1 MANIFLSI
9 YQFFKSHKLALWLVV
24 LASFAITGW
33 LASRLNLLEDIT
45 HVLPQ
50 DKKIEHLQQ
59 FLQSSKFSDK
69 LVLIISQKDSISDPD
84 QLISIAESLT
94 TSFQDNRHIA
104 SIEDKVDE
112 SLILDQ
118 FQAIREQIP
127 VYLEE
132 KDYTAIDSLITE
144 ANIKSKL
151 SSNYNLLI
159 SPAGAVMKNFVMAD
173 PLGISMIGISRL
185 QDLQVDTQF
194 ELFDGYVMTKDLQ
207 NLLYFV
213 IPVYTPGETGKNL
226 EFLEELD
233 ITLDSL
239 TALYPGQEIQY
250 FGTAAVAAGN
260 AKQLRRDTLL
270 TQGSTVLILVLLIFL
285 FFRKKRAP
293 FLVMLPVIFGA
304 FFSLAVIYL
313 IQGEISVIALAA
325 GSVVL
330 GIAVNYSLHV
340 YNHYRHSTGI
350 RQVIE
355 DLSIPM
361 TVGSIS
367 TIGGFLCLQFVKSP
381 MLQDIGLVACFSLT
395 GAVLFSLIILPH
407 LITIGSKPHT
417 PAKENVVDF
426 ISQKRLEGNKWLVG
440 SMVLLTILFLFSSQN
455 VRFESD
461 MMKLNFMA
469 PHLREA
475 EEKLNSFNDFTS
487 QTMYLISEG
496 KDLDEALQNR
506 DRIRPVIQ
514 NLIDSGAILK
524 VSGTGGLLISAEEQQ
539 ARIER
544 WNNYWTPEKKTF
556 VLNTLAAE
564 GQSLSFKPEAFDAF
578 QSMLSKDYG
587 IVEPAESSL
596 LSGNLLS
603 DYVNEKDT
611 ITSVTSFLKVD
622 PQQRMKV
629 YAALEGLQDNT
640 VFDKAYT
647 VNRLAEIIKE
657 EFNSLA
663 WMTGTLVFLVLLIAY
678 GRIELAL
685 ITFIPMFISW
695 IWILGIM
702 GLLDIPFNLVNIILS
717 TFIFGLGDDY
727 SIFTMD
733 GLKQEY
739 KTGNK
744 FLPSFKSSIFFSAIT
759 TILGLGVLIFAEHP
773 SLRSIALIAVI
784 GICSVVLTSQVLIP
798 LFFKILISNRIKK
811 GRNPGTFFGW
821 LVTFVTFGY
830 FAFGSLLLTLIGI
843 LLLKVIPFF
852 KKQSKYIYHWILS
865 KFTKSLLLLAVIV
878 RKEKINIGLEDFK
891 KPAVIIANHQSFLDI
906 LMLTAMHPKVILLT
920 NHWVY
925 HSPVFGYVVRMA
937 DYYPVMEGA
946 ESSVD
951 RLRDKVNDGFSIV
964 IFPEGTRAA
973 DCKLKRFHK
982 GAFFI
987 AESLKL
993 DIIPIILHGTGH
1005 TLPKGDFFVKKGK
1018 VTMKILP
1025 RIKHDDLSWG
1035 ENYSLRCKKISAH
1048 FKQEFKQLSDEIET
1062 PAYFRTK
1069 LYSNYIYKSP
1079 ILENYLKIKLKME
1092 DNYAIFHELLPIKG
1106 KIMDIGCGYGF
1117 LSYMLSF
1124 LSEEREILG
1133 VDYDE
1138 EKIATA
1144 QHAYSKTERMQFV
1157 ATDIMTYEFQNQ
1169 DAFVLMD
1176 VIHYLEPESQEAL
1189 LEKCIHHLNPGGI
1202 ILLRDGVTDIGK
1214 QHKRTLLSEF
1224 FSTKILGFNKKG
1236 SQPLSFTSFA
1246 IIKNIVEKNGASIQI
1261 HSESLNTSNVLFIIK
1276 PSMHGHAA
1284 GV

>member
-1 MANIFLSI
+1 MANFFLSI
-9 YQFFKSHKLALWLVV
+9 YQFFKERRLALWLVM
-24 LASFAITGW
+24 LASFVITGW

-45 HVLPQ
+45 HVLPE

-69 LVLIISQKDSISDPD
+69 LVLIISQKDSAENPD
-84 QLISIAESLT
+84 QLIFMAESLT
-94 TSFQDNRHIA
+94 SSLEGNRHIA
-104 SIEDKVDE
+104 SIQDKVDE

-127 VYLEE
+127 IFLEE
-132 KDYTAIDSLITE
+132 KDYITIDSLTTE
-144 ANIKSKL
+144 SNIQSKL
-151 SSNYNLLI
+151 KSNYNLLI
-159 SPAGAVMKNFVMAD
+159 SPAGAVMKDIVMVD

-185 QDLQVDTQF
+185 QDLQVDAQF
-194 ELFDGYVMTKDLQ
+194 ELYDGYVMSQDLQ
-207 NLLYFV
+207 NLLYF
-213 IPVYTPGETGKNL
+213 ILPVYEPGETGKNL
-226 EFLEELD
+226 EFLNDLD

-239 TALYPGQEIQY
+239 RDAFPDQEIRY

-260 AKQLRRDTLL
+260 AKQLRRDTIL
-270 TQGSTVLILVLLIFL
+270 TQGSTILILIVLIFL

-293 FLVMLPVIFGA
+293 VLVMLPVIFGA
-304 FFSLAVIYL
+304 IFSLAVIYL
-313 IQGEISVIALAA
+313 IKGEISVIALAA
-325 GSVVL
+325 GCVVL

-340 YNHYRHSTGI
+340 YNHYRHSTSI

-355 DLSIPM
+355 DLAMPM

-407 LITIGSKPHT
+407 LITSGSKNHKPSG
-417 PAKENVVDF
+417 ENVVDF

-440 SMVLLTILFLFSSQN
+440 TMAILTIIFLFSSGN

-461 MMKLNFMA
+461 MMKLNYMA

-475 EEKLNSFNDFTS
+475 EEKLNSLNDFTS

-496 KDLDEALQNR
+496 KDLDQALQNR
-506 DRIRPVIQ
+506 DKISPILQ
-514 NLIDSGAILK
+514 NLIDSGAILQ
-524 VSGTGGLLISAEEQQ
+524 VSGTGGLLISSEEQS
-539 ARIER
+539 ARIQR
-544 WNNYWTPEKKTF
+544 WNDYWTEEKVAF
-556 VLNTLAAE
+556 VLNNVSGE
-564 GQSLSFKPEAFDAF
+564 GQKLSFKPEAFEAF
-578 QSMLSKDYG
+578 RKMLNKDYK
-587 IVEPAESSL
+587 VVAADSSTL
-596 LSGNLLS
+596 LSSNLLS
-603 DYVNEKDT
+603 DYINKKDT
-611 ITSVTSFLKVD
+611 VTSVTSFLKVD

-629 YAALEGLQDNT
+629 YEALEDLQDNT

-647 VNRLAEIIKE
+647 VNRLAEIIRD

-685 ITFIPMFISW
+685 ITFIPMLLSW

-702 GLLDIPFNLVNIILS
+702 GLFDIPFNLVNIILS

-739 KTGNK
+739 KTGSK
-744 FLPSFKSSIFFSAIT
+744 FLPSFKSSIFFSAVT

-773 SLRSIALIAVI
+773 SLRSIALIAII

-798 LFFKILISNRIKK
+798 LFFKILITNRIRK
-811 GRNPGTFFGW
+811 GRNPGTFFGL
-821 LVTFVTFGY
+821 LVTFITFGY

-843 LLLKVIPFF
+843 LLLKINPFF
-852 KKQSKYIYHWILS
+852 RKKSKYIYHWILS
-865 KFTKSLLLLAVIV
+865 NFTNSLLNLAVTV
-878 RKEKINIGLEDFK
+878 KKVKLNPSNEDFRQ
-891 KPAVIIANHQSFLDI
+891 PAVIIANHQSFLDI
-906 LMLTAMHPKVILLT
+906 LMLTALHPKVILLT

-946 ESSVD
+946 EASVD
-951 RLRDKVNDGFSIV
+951 KLRDKVNDGFSIV
-964 IFPEGTRAA
+964 IFPEGTRSA
-973 DCKLKRFHK
+973 DGKLKRFHK

-993 DIIPIILHGTGH
+993 DIIPILLHGTGH

-1018 VTMKILP
+1018 MTMKILP
-1025 RIKHDDLSWG
+1025 RIKYDDYSWG
-1035 ENYSLRCKKISAH
+1035 ENYSIRCKKISAY
-1048 FKQEFKQLSDEIET
+1048 FKQEFKSLSHEIET
-1062 PAYFRTK
+1062 PDYFRTK

-1092 DNYAIFHELLPIKG
+1092 DNYAVFHQLLPVKG

-1133 VDYDE
+1133 IDYDE
-1138 EKIATA
+1138 DKIATA
-1144 QHAYSKTERMQFV
+1144 EHAYSKTENLHFV
-1157 ATDIMTYEFQNQ
+1157 AADIMDYEFQNQ

-1176 VIHYLEPESQEAL
+1176 VIHYLEPAAQEQL
-1189 LEKCIHHLNPGGI
+1189 LQKCIDHLNPDGI

-1214 QHKRTLLSEF
+1214 QHKRTLLSEL

-1236 SQPLSFTSFA
+1236 NLPLSFSSFA
-1246 IIKNIVEKNGASIQI
+1246 TIKNIVEKAGASIEI
-1261 HSESLNTSNVLFIIK
+1261 HSESQRTSNVLFTIK
-1276 PSMHGHAA
+1276 TASHVHTA
-1284 GV
+1284 GI

>member
-1 MANIFLSI
+1 MANLFLSI
-9 YQFFKSHKLALWLVV
+9 YNFFKTRRLALWLVM

-33 LASRLNLLEDIT
+33 MASRLNLLEDIT
-45 HVLPQ
+45 HVLPE

-59 FLQSSKFSDK
+59 FLQNSKFSDK
-69 LVLIISQKDSISDPD
+69 LVLIISQKDPVEDPD
-84 QLISIAESLT
+84 QLISLAENLTSSLEG
-94 TSFQDNRHIA
+94 NRHIA

-112 SLILDQ
+112 SLIMDQ
-118 FQAIREQIP
+118 FRAIREQIP
-127 VYLEE
+127 VFLEE
-132 KDYTAIDSLITE
+132 KDYTAIDSLTSE
-144 ANIKSKL
+144 SNIRSKL
-151 SSNYNLLI
+151 QSNYNLLI
-159 SPAGAVMKNFVMAD
+159 SPAGAIMKNIVMED

-185 QDLQVDTQF
+185 QDLQVDAQF
-194 ELFDGYVMTKDLQ
+194 ELYDGYVMSKDLQ
-207 NLLYFV
+207 NLLYF
-213 IPVYTPGETGKNL
+213 ILPVYEPGETGKNL
-226 EFLEELD
+226 EFLSELD

-239 TALYPGQEIQY
+239 RAVFPDQEIRY

-270 TQGSTVLILVLLIFL
+270 TQGSTVLILVVLIFF

-293 FLVMLPVIFGA
+293 VLIMLPVVFGA
-304 FFSLAVIYL
+304 LFSLAVIYL
-313 IQGEISVIALAA
+313 IKGEISVIALAA
-325 GSVVL
+325 GCVVL

-340 YNHYRHSTGI
+340 YNHYRHSTSI

-355 DLSIPM
+355 DLAIPM

-381 MLQDIGLVACFSLT
+381 MLQDIGLVACISLT

-407 LITIGSKPHT
+407 LITTGSKPHI
-417 PAKENVVDF
+417 PSGENVVDI

-440 SMVLLTILFLFSSQN
+440 IMVILTIVFLFSSGN

-461 MMKLNFMA
+461 MMKLNYMA
-469 PHLREA
+469 PHLKEA
-475 EEKLNSFNDFTS
+475 EEKLNSLNDFTS

-496 KDLDEALQNR
+496 KDLDQALQNR
-506 DRIRPVIQ
+506 DKISPILQ

-524 VSGTGGLLISAEEQQ
+524 ISGTKGLLISREEQSL
-539 ARIER
+539 RIQR
-544 WNNYWTPEKKTF
+544 WNNYWTEEK
-556 VLNTLAAE
+556 VNIVINTLRLE
-564 GQSLSFKPEAFDAF
+564 GQKLSFKPEAFEGF
-578 QSMLSKDYG
+578 RNLLYKDYE
-587 IVEPAESSL
+587 VLAPDSSTL
-596 LSGNLLS
+596 ITSNLLS
-603 DYVNEKDT
+603 DYVNQKDS
-611 ITSVTSFLKVD
+611 ITSITSFLRVD
-622 PQQRMKV
+622 PEQRMKV
-629 YAALEGLQDNT
+629 YDALDELQNNT

-647 VNRLAEIIKE
+647 VNRLAEIIRD
-657 EFNSLA
+657 EFNALA

-685 ITFIPMFISW
+685 ITFIPMLLSW

-702 GLLDIPFNLVNIILS
+702 GLFDIPFNLVNIILS

-739 KTGNK
+739 KTGSK
-744 FLPSFKSSIFFSAIT
+744 FLPSFKSSIFFSAVT

-773 SLRSIALIAVI
+773 SLRSIALIAII

-798 LFFKILISNRIKK
+798 LFFKILITNRIRK

-821 LVTFVTFGY
+821 MVTFITFGY

-843 LLLKVIPFF
+843 LLLKINPFF
-852 KKQSKYIYHWILS
+852 RKKSKYIYHWILS
-865 KFTKSLLLLAVIV
+865 NFTTSLLYLAVIV
-878 RKEKINIGLEDFK
+878 KKVKINPSGEDFK
-891 KPAVIIANHQSFLDI
+891 IPAVIIANHQSFLDI
-906 LMLTAMHPKVILLT
+906 LMLTSMHPKVILLT

-946 ESSVD
+946 EASVD
-951 RLRDKVNDGFSIV
+951 KLRDKVNDGFSIV
-964 IFPEGTRAA
+964 IFPEGTRSA
-973 DCKLKRFHK
+973 DGKLKRFHK

-987 AESLKL
+987 AESLQL
-993 DIIPIILHGTGH
+993 DIIPLLLHGTGH
-1005 TLPKGDFFVKKGK
+1005 TLPKGDFFVKKGRI
-1018 VTMKILP
+1018 TMKILP

-1035 ENYSLRCKKISAH
+1035 ENYSTRCKKISAY
-1048 FKQEFKQLSDEIET
+1048 FKQEFKLLSNEIET
-1062 PAYFRTK
+1062 PEYFRTK

-1092 DNYAIFHELLPIKG
+1092 DNYAIFHNLLPVKG

-1117 LSYMLSF
+1117 LSYLLSF
-1124 LSEEREILG
+1124 LSAEREILG
-1133 VDYDE
+1133 LDYDE

-1144 QHAYSKTERMQFV
+1144 EHAYSKTDNMQFV
-1157 ATDIMTYEFQNQ
+1157 AADVMDYKFQNQ

-1176 VIHYLEPESQEAL
+1176 VIHYLEPLAQEQL
-1189 LEKCIHHLNPGGI
+1189 LQKCLNHLNPDGI

-1236 SQPLSFTSFA
+1236 NLPLSFTSFA
-1246 IIKNIVEKNGASIQI
+1246 TIKKIVEKAGASIKI
-1261 HSESLNTSNVLFIIK
+1261 HSESQLTSNVLFIINK
-1276 PSMHGHAA
+1276 STHEHAA
-1284 GV
+1284 RV

>member
-1 MANIFLSI
+1 MSNFFLSI
-9 YQFFKSHKLALWLVV
+9 YSFFKARRFALLFVL
-24 LASFAITGW
+24 LASFAVTGW
-33 LASRLNLLEDIT
+33 LASRLILLEDIT

-69 LVLIISQKDSISDPD
+69 IVLIISQKDSIDDPD
-84 QLISIAESLT
+84 QLIQLAENLT
-94 TSFQDNRHIA
+94 TTLQDNRHIA
-104 SIEDKVDE
+104 AIEGKIDE
-112 SLILDQ
+112 SLILEQ

-132 KDYTAIDSLITE
+132 KDYSTIDSLISE
-144 ANIKSKL
+144 ENIKSKL
-151 SSNYNLLI
+151 TSNYNLLI
-159 SPAGAVMKNFVMAD
+159 SPAGTVMKDFVMSD
-173 PLGISMIGISRL
+173 PLGISMAGINRL
-185 QDLQVDTQF
+185 QDLQVDSQF
-194 ELFDGYVMTKDLQ
+194 ELYDGYVITKDLQ

-213 IPVYTPGETGKNL
+213 VPVYETGETGKNL

-239 TALYPGQEIQY
+239 RTLHPDQEIRY

-304 FFSLAVIYL
+304 LFSLAVIYL
-313 IQGEISVIALAA
+313 IKGEISVIALAA
-325 GSVVL
+325 GCVVL

-340 YNHYRHSTGI
+340 YNHYRHSTSI

-407 LITIGSKPHT
+407 LITIGSQAHT
-417 PAKENVVDF
+417 PSSENLVDR
-426 ISQKRLEGNKWLVG
+426 ISQIRLEGNKWLVG
-440 SMVLLTILFLFSSQN
+440 GMLLMTIVFLFSARN

-469 PHLREA
+469 PHLKEA
-475 EEKLNSFNDFTS
+475 EEKLNSFNDFSS

-496 KDLDEALQNR
+496 KNLDEALGNR
-506 DRIRPVIQ
+506 DKLSPLIQ
-514 NLIDSGAILK
+514 NLTDSGAILK
-524 VSGTGGLLISAEEQQ
+524 ISGTGGLLISEEEQ
-539 ARIER
+539 AKRIER
-544 WNNYWTPEKKTF
+544 WNNYWTPEKKNS
-556 VLNTLAAE
+556 VLSSLIQE
-564 GQSLSFKPEAFDAF
+564 GHKRSFKPSAFDAF
-578 QSMLSKDYG
+578 RSMLSKDYE
-587 IVEPAESSL
+587 VLSPSESSL

-611 ITSVTSFLKVD
+611 LTSITSFLKVD
-622 PQQRMKV
+622 PAQRMKV
-629 YAALEGLQDNT
+629 YAALDGLENNT

-647 VNRLAEIIKE
+647 VNRLAEIISE

-663 WMTGTLVFLVLLIAY
+663 WMTGSLVFLVLLIAY

-685 ITFIPMFISW
+685 ITFIPMLLSW

-702 GLLDIPFNLVNIILS
+702 GLFDIPFNLVNIILS

-739 KTGNK
+739 KTGSQ

-798 LFFKILISNRIKK
+798 LFFKMLISNRIRK

-843 LLLKVIPFF
+843 ILLKINPFF
-852 KKQSKYIYHWILS
+852 KKKSKYIYHWILS
-865 KFTKSLLLLAVIV
+865 KFTKSLLFIAIIV
-878 RKEKINIGLEDFK
+878 KKEKINESNEDFS

-906 LMLTAMHPKVILLT
+906 LMLTAMYPKVILLT

-946 ESSVD
+946 EASVD

-973 DCKLKRFHK
+973 DCKIKRFHK
-982 GAFFI
+982 GAFYI
-987 AESLKL
+987 AESLHL
-993 DIIPIILHGTGH
+993 DIIPIILHGTGY
-1005 TLPKGDFFVKKGK
+1005 TLPKGDFFVKEGK
-1018 VTMKILP
+1018 ATMKILP
-1025 RIKHDDLSWG
+1025 RIKHDDPSWG
-1035 ENYSLRCKKISAH
+1035 ENYSLRCKKISAY
-1048 FKQEFKQLSDEIET
+1048 FKQEFKQLSEEIET
-1062 PAYFRTK
+1062 PDYFRTK

-1092 DNYAIFHELLPIKG
+1092 DNYAVFHQLLPVKG

-1133 VDYDE
+1133 LDYDE
-1138 EKIATA
+1138 DKIATA
-1144 QHAYSKTERMQFV
+1144 EHAYSKTDNLHFV
-1157 ATDIMTYEFQNQ
+1157 AADIMDYDFQDQ

-1176 VIHYLEPESQEAL
+1176 VIHYLEPAAQEQL
-1189 LEKCIHHLNPGGI
+1189 LQKCIDHLNPDGI

-1214 QHKRTLLSEF
+1214 QHKRTLLSEL

-1236 SQPLSFTSFA
+1236 SLPLSFNSYAT
-1246 IIKNIVEKNGASIQI
+1246 IKAIVEKAGASIEI
-1261 HSESLNTSNVLFIIK
+1261 HSESHRTSNVLFTIK
-1276 PSMHGHAA
+1276 TTSHAHTA
-1284 GV
+1284 GI

>member
-1 MANIFLSI
+1 MANFFLSI
-9 YQFFKSHKLALWLVV
+9 YQFFKIRKLALWIV
-24 LASFAITGW
+24 LISSFAITAW
-33 LASRLNLLEDIT
+33 LASRLTLLEDIT

-59 FLQSSKFSDK
+59 FLESSKFSDK
-69 LVLIISQKDSISDPD
+69 LVLIISQKDSVNDPD
-84 QLISIAESLT
+84 ELISIAENLT
-94 TSFQDNRHIA
+94 LLLQDNPHIA
-104 SIEDKVDE
+104 SIQDKVDE

-118 FQAIREQIP
+118 FNAIRDQIP

-132 KDYTAIDSLITE
+132 KDYSKIDSLITE
-144 ANIKSKL
+144 ASIKSKL

-159 SPAGAVMKNFVMAD
+159 SPAGAVMKNFVVAD

-185 QDLQVDTQF
+185 QNLQVDTQF
-194 ELFDGYVMTKDLQ
+194 ELYDGFVMTRDLQ
-207 NLLYFV
+207 NLLYFLV
-213 IPVYTPGETGKNL
+213 PKYESGETGKNL
-226 EFLEELD
+226 EFLNELD
-233 ITLDSL
+233 TTLDSL
-239 TALYPGQEIQY
+239 RALNPDQEIRY

-260 AKQLRRDTLL
+260 AKQLRKDTLL
-270 TQGSTVLILVLLIFL
+270 TQGTTVLILVLLIFL

-313 IQGEISVIALAA
+313 IKGEISVIALAA
-325 GSVVL
+325 GCVVL

-367 TIGGFLCLQFVKSP
+367 TVGGFLCLQFVKSP

-395 GAVLFSLIILPH
+395 GAVLFSLILLPH

-417 PAKENVVDF
+417 PSPDNVVDR
-426 ISQKRLEGNKWLVG
+426 ISQIRLEGNKWLVG
-440 SMVLLTILFLFSSQN
+440 TMLLMTIVFLFSSRN

-487 QTMYLISEG
+487 QTVYLISEG
-496 KDLDEALQNR
+496 KNLDQALQNR
-506 DRIRPVIQ
+506 DKIMPAIQ
-514 NLIDSGAILK
+514 NLIDSGAIIK
-524 VSGTGGLLISAEEQQ
+524 ISGTGGLLISAEEQ
-539 ARIER
+539 ASRIQR
-544 WNNYWTPEKKTF
+544 WNNYWTPEKVNF
-556 VLNTLAAE
+556 VLETLTKE
-564 GQSLSFKPEAFDAF
+564 GQKLSFKPEAFDSF
-578 QSMLSKDYG
+578 RNLLTQNYEVTPPS
-587 IVEPAESSL
+587 ESAL
-596 LSGNLLS
+596 LSGNLLG

-629 YAALEGLQDNT
+629 YAELDGMQDNT

-647 VNRLAEIIKE
+647 VNRLAEIIKD

-663 WMTGTLVFLVLLIAY
+663 WMTGSLVFLVLLIAY

-685 ITFIPMFISW
+685 ITFIPMLLSW

-702 GLLDIPFNLVNIILS
+702 GLFDIPFNLVNIILS

-744 FLPSFKSSIFFSAIT
+744 FLPSFKSSIFFSALT

-773 SLRSIALIAVI
+773 SLKSIALIAVI

-798 LFFKILISNRIKK
+798 LFFKILISNRIRK

-821 LVTFVTFGY
+821 LVTFITFGY

-843 LLLKVIPFF
+843 VLLKINPFF
-852 KKQSKYIYHWILS
+852 RKKSKYIYHWILS
-865 KFTKSLLLLAVIV
+865 TFTKSLLHIAVIV
-878 RKEKINIGLEDFK
+878 KKVKINTSSEDFK

-906 LMLTAMHPKVILLT
+906 LMLTAVHPKVILLT

-946 ESSVD
+946 EASVD

-973 DCKLKRFHK
+973 DCKIKRFHK

-993 DIIPIILHGTGH
+993 DIIPIVLHGTGH
-1005 TLPKGDFFVKKGK
+1005 TLPKGDFFVKQGK
-1018 VTMKILP
+1018 ITMKILP
-1025 RIKHDDLSWG
+1025 RIKHDDLAWG
-1035 ENYSLRCKKISAH
+1035 ENYSLRCKKISAY
-1048 FKQEFKQLSDEIET
+1048 FKQEFRQLSNEIET

-1092 DNYAIFHELLPIKG
+1092 DNYAIFHSLLPLKG

-1133 VDYDE
+1133 VDYDD

-1144 QHAYSKTERMQFV
+1144 QHAYSKTEKMQFV
-1157 ATDIMTYEFQNQ
+1157 SADIMKFEFQQQ

-1176 VIHYLEPESQEAL
+1176 VIHYLEPADQEIL
-1189 LEKCIHHLNPGGI
+1189 LKKCIEHLNTDGI
-1202 ILLRDGVTDIGK
+1202 ILLRDGVTDMGT
-1214 QHKRTLLSEF
+1214 QHKRTLLSEL
-1224 FSTKILGFNKKG
+1224 FSTKIIGFNKKG
-1236 SQPLSFTSFA
+1236 VLPLSFTSYA
-1246 IIKNIVEKNGASIQI
+1246 TIKNIVEKNGASIQV
-1261 HSESLNTSNVLFIIK
+1261 HSEYRNTSNVLFIIK
-1276 PSMHGHAA
+1276 PAIHGHTA